1 METNQITNGE
11 NNTNN
16 VPEQVN
22 APAQASA
29 TPKKG
34 VIQSIKDGASAAKPK
49 VVKVGK
55 KIVEW
60 TIVAATTAA
69 VTGVALYKTYK
80 NQQPDETAT
89 DEPAID
95 DILDNN
101 ATEEQDI
108 PEI

>member
-1 METNQITNGE
+1 METNQTTINGE
-11 NNTNN
+11 TNN

-22 APAQASA
+22 TPAAQAPA

-34 VIQSIKDGASAAKPK
+34 VLQTIKDGASAAKPK

-55 KIVEW
+55 KLVEW
-60 TIVAATTAA
+60 TVVAATTAA

-80 NQQPDETAT
+80 NQQPDGTTT

-95 DILDNN
+95 DILDN
-101 ATEEQDI
+101 TPEEQDI